1 MTQKGKVTK
10 TEIFLLLLTAAFL
23 LFSLAR
29 FALDR
34 RAGAGGTYR
43 LTTQKDSFAAEML
56 PEKININ
63 TATMEELQQLEG
75 IGPVLAE
82 RIIAYRRTEGD
93 FTSPEDLLAVE
104 GIGPV
109 ILETIRPRIIITTE
123 EQP

>member
-1 MTQKGKVTK
+1 MAQKGKLTK

-29 FALDR
+29 FTMDR
-34 RAGAGGTYR
+34 QAGAGGTYR
-43 LTTQKDSFAAEML
+43 LTTQKDSVSLDTL

-82 RIIAYRRTEGD
+82 RIIAYRQAEGP
-93 FTSPEDLLAVE
+93 FAEPEDLLAVE

-109 ILETIRPRIIITTE
+109 TLETIRTRIITITE